1 MPLLQA
7 ANDMW
12 WQLLLFRGWDESA
25 TATAAEIFYVSSIM
39 MYFCTSARP
48 HISGEIDGVE
58 PNWTRTSSIHYHS
71 YCAPDRR
78 AEYCDD
84 RVCLSVCTRSYLR
97 NYRPYLHRI
106 FYACYPWSWLGPPL
120 ATWRYVR
127 YFRFYGWRHTGRYI
141 LNLKRCSRRV
151 HGVLRWA
158 CLSVCL
164 FAYLRNHVSKL
175 QDRAPCKSG
184 RTDRDAARG
193 RLTCMDPRNRHVL

>member
-58 PNWTRTSSIHYHS
+58 PNWTRRSSIHYHS

-84 RVCLSVCTRSYLR
+84 RVCLSVRDHISGTTDPIFTEFFMHVTHDRGSVLLWRRDDMLGKKGKVFPYSLPSVGPGPDPGVQAVSPQVTWSESRHRPGSRLPLLSAGPAVTSVAFTR
-97 NYRPYLHRI
+97 
-106 FYACYPWSWLGPPL
+106 
-120 ATWRYVR
+120 WRY
-127 YFRFYGWRHTGRYI
+127 
-141 LNLKRCSRRV
+141 L
-151 HGVLRWA
+151 
-158 CLSVCL
+158 
-164 FAYLRNHVSKL
+164 
-175 QDRAPCKSG
+175 
-184 RTDRDAARG
+184 
-193 RLTCMDPRNRHVL
+193 